1 MRKTFATLISI
12 ALTSC
17 FAVNSASALDS
28 DSKDSKR
35 PKVGLAL
42 GGGGSRGSA
51 HVGVIK
57 VLLEE
62 NIPIDLIAGTSIGS
76 VVGGFYASGMPMEDI
91 AEVFEKNTFTKEFA
105 PMPILR
111 LLIEPTVMS
120 LRLFGDRSYN
130 GLDKGW
136 KFIK

>member
-1 MRKTFATLISI
+1 MRKTFATLISF

-28 DSKDSKR
+28 DISGSKDSKDSKR

-51 HVGVIK
+51 HVGVLK

-62 NIPIDLIAGTSIGS
+62 NIPIDVIAGTSIGS
-76 VVGGFYASGMPMEDI
+76 VVGGFYASECPWKI
-91 AEVFEKNTFTKEFA
+91 SPRYSRKIHSQKN
-105 PMPILR
+105 LR
-111 LLIEPTVMS
+111 QCQ
-120 LRLFGDRSYN
+120 FCA
-130 GLDKGW
+130 
-136 KFIK
+136 